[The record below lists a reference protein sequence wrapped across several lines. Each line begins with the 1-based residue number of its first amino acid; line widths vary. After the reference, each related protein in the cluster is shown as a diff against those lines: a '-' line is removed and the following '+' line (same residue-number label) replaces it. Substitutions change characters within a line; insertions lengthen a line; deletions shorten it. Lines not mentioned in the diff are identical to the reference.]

1 MFSLFSDRQTSLRSL
16 NLKQLIQ
23 ERPRERTVVVEKAAV
38 VEKVETTSV
47 STVAE
52 IKDDIEPVP

>member
-1 MFSLFSDRQTSLRSL
+1 M
-16 NLKQLIQ
+16 
-23 ERPRERTVVVEKAAV
+23 EKAAV

-47 STVAE
+47 STVAA